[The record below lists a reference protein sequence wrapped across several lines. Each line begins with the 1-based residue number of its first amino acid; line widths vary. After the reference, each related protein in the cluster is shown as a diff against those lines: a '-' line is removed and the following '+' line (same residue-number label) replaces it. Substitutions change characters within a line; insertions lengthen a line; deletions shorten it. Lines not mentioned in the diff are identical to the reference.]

1 MTDNQTGSHSG
12 IEQFLTFSAAEIE
25 AMRRNSIAESLGF
38 MSGDLGN
45 LRKAVHLGN
54 LEHAQGIAAAIK
66 FEAEA
71 ITRQLEQLR

>member
-1 MTDNQTGSHSG
+1 MSG
-12 IEQFLTFSAAEIE
+12 ESVGGVEQFLRFSEAEIE
-25 AMRRNSIAESLGF
+25 RSRHNLIQESLGF
-38 MSGDLGN
+38 ISGDLGN

-71 ITRQLEQLR
+71 ITRQLEQLK